1 LQTKFEAGTLIAFRA
16 NREIILPVLR
26 QDNVR
31 SIFGKHRRHNGSSC
45 QVIIGCPPRGNSIC
59 FDAEGYAE
67 FQQAGH
73 PYPKRQRLGG
83 FEPAKPDGNKNA
95 TTKIF

>member
-31 SIFGKHRRHNGSSC
+31 SIFGKHSGHDGSSC
-45 QVIIGCPPRGNSIC
+45 HVIIECPPRGNSIC
-59 FDAEGYAE
+59 FDAEGCAE
-67 FQQAGH
+67 FQRAGH
-73 PYPKRQRLGG
+73 PCSKRPRLGG
-83 FEPAKPDGNKNA
+83 FEPAKPDGNKNM
-95 TTKIF
+95 TT